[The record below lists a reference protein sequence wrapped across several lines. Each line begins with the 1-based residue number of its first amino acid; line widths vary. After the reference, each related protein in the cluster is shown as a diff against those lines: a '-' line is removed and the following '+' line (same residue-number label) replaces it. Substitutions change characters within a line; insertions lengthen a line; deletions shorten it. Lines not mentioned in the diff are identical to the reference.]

1 MENKNYV
8 GWIVLILV
16 VIGILGGFVI
26 FSKKSVAKDE
36 TGSMDG
42 FAQCLASKK
51 ITMYGAVW
59 CPHCQKEKS
68 LFGDSFKYVPY
79 VECPEN
85 QQLCLDKGITGY
97 PTWIKEDGKK
107 YEGEQG
113 LEKLSEITGCKLET
127 K

>member
-16 VIGILGGFVI
+16 VIGILGSFVV
-26 FSKKSVAKDE
+26 FSKRSVAVDE
-36 TGSMDG
+36 TGKMDG

-51 ITMYGAVW
+51 LTMYGAEW
-59 CPHCQKEKS
+59 CPHCQKEKA
-68 LFGDSFKYVPY
+68 LFGASFKYVTY

-85 QQLCLDKGITGY
+85 QKLCMDKGITGY
-97 PTWIKEDGKK
+97 PTWITEDGKK

-113 LEKLSEITGCKLET
+113 LEGLSKISGCQLE